1 MMIPPA
7 RHFSICLM
15 LLIMLLHTGPV
26 AAEELII
33 AIDKNFPPFEFKD
46 NQGNYTGFDIELWQA
61 IAKLENLEY
70 RLQPANFN
78 AIMPGLKQRKFDAAI
93 AGITI
98 KPERL
103 KKVDFSHPYYH
114 SGLQILVRNDDLSIA
129 SLDDLNGKTVATKFG
144 TTSADFV
151 RNMTSPKE
159 LKLFPNTDAMFLEL
173 LSGGT
178 DAVVFDSPVIADFL
192 RKMDQQLLTIVGA
205 LYMKQDYAIAFP
217 PNTRLRDQV
226 NRALSKLQKNGE
238 YQRLYFKW
246 FKSSPEIN
254 PGHK

>member
-1 MMIPPA
+1 MRLYGLILWG
-7 RHFSICLM
+7 CLLGV
-15 LLIMLLHTGPV
+15 LLLAAPV
-26 AAEELII
+26 LAAEQLII

-46 NQGNYTGFDIELWQA
+46 QNGNYVGFDIDLWQA
-61 IAKLENLEY
+61 IAREENLEY
-70 RLQPANFN
+70 RLQPTNFN
-78 AIMPGLKQRKFDAAI
+78 AIIPGLKQGQFDAAI

-103 KKVDFSHPYYH
+103 EEVDFSRPYYR

-129 SLDDLNGKTVATKFG
+129 SLADLNGKTVATKFG

-151 RNMTSPKE
+151 RNMTAPKE

-192 RKMDQQLLTIVGA
+192 RKRDQQLLTIVGA

-217 PNTRLRDQV
+217 PDTRLRDQV
-226 NRALSKLQKNGE
+226 NRALDKLQKSGE

-246 FKSSPEIN
+246 FKSSPEISSD
-254 PGHK
+254 H

>member
-1 MMIPPA
+1 MGRRHLLVWGFLLSLIGLQLLVMPA
-7 RHFSICLM
+7 F
-15 LLIMLLHTGPV
+15 
-26 AAEELII
+26 AAEQLLI

-46 NQGNYTGFDIELWQA
+46 RNGNYVGFDIDLWQA
-61 IAKLENLEY
+61 IAREENLEY
-70 RLQPANFN
+70 RLQPTNFN
-78 AIMPGLKQRKFDAAI
+78 AIIPGLQKGEFDAAI

-98 KPERL
+98 KPDRL
-103 KKVDFSHPYYH
+103 AAIDFSQPYYR
-114 SGLQILVRNDDLSIA
+114 SGLQILVRSDNLAIS

-151 RNMTSPKE
+151 RSKTSPKE

-192 RKMDQQLLTIVGA
+192 RKQDQQLLTIVGS
-205 LYMKQDYAIAFP
+205 LYMQQDYAIAFP
-217 PNTRLRDQV
+217 HNTRLRDQV
-226 NRALSKLQKNGE
+226 NRALDRLQKSGE

-246 FKSSPEIN
+246 FKSSPQTIT
-254 PGHK
+254 GR